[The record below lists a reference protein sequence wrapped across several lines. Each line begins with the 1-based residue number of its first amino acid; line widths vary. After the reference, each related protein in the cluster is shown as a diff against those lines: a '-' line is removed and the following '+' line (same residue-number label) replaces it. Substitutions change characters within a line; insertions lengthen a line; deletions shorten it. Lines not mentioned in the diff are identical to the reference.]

1 MSAAKRR
8 LGRRAR
14 IVLSAGAYIGAV
26 AGFGVG
32 LAGCA
37 GHHHI
42 SEAPP
47 HPIAVEVQNNITV
60 PTELTVFVTQDQGG
74 ARQMLGTVPGAQTK
88 TSPSRRFRGASPID
102 WRAGTPLGHSVC
114 SPRFKS
120 TTRDWH
126 RHVGRHAKPGPV
138 LQHCDRHGRHEASE
152 RQHEALRGETL
163 DVRRWT
169 LETNR
174 EGQLSA
180 TRGWPSR
187 FVFQRP
193 AQRLRLLASRS

>member
-26 AGFGVG
+26 AGFGIG

-47 HPIAVEVQNNITV
+47 HPIAVEVQNNITI

-88 TSPSRRFRGASPID
+88 SFSFTPLSWGQPYRLEGR
-102 WRAGTPLGHSVC
+102 TPLGRSVY
-114 SPRFKS
+114 SPRFQVSDPETGTVTWAVVPNQVEFYNTATDTAATKPASDS
-120 TTRDWH
+120 TKH
-126 RHVGRHAKPGPV
+126 
-138 LQHCDRHGRHEASE
+138 
-152 RQHEALRGETL
+152 
-163 DVRRWT
+163 
-169 LETNR
+169 
-174 EGQLSA
+174 
-180 TRGWPSR
+180 
-187 FVFQRP
+187 
-193 AQRLRLLASRS
+193 